1 MKKGK
6 INLTTEQWNSIGKA
20 CFMLGRQRQ
29 PTKKESFFATMDVAA
44 AALSHMKD
52 GTAFP
57 QHRIAFPH
65 DILIYQQRFKS
76 KDCISKLHS
85 FKCIQA
91 SLQANSLL
99 SMDLLNFILDAY
111 EAYVKS
117 EDNKKMAM
125 CTPKMIVNYLT
136 REQFSE
142 RLKHCFSFCHHFI
155 SYNPFHET
163 LKRPMLLA
171 RSSIMTTGQTFR
183 RRARSPNPW
192 KPLR

>member
-6 INLTTEQWNSIGKA
+6 INLTPEQWNSIGKA
-20 CFMLGRQRQ
+20 CFMLGSQHQ
-29 PTKKESFFATMDVAA
+29 TTKKESFFATMDVAA
-44 AALSHMKD
+44 AALSHIED

-57 QHRIAFPH
+57 QHRITFPH

-111 EAYVKS
+111 KAYVKS

-125 CTPKMIVNYLT
+125 CTPKKIFNYLT

-142 RLKHCFSFCHHFI
+142 RLKHCFSFCHHYI
-155 SYNPFHET
+155 SYNPFHDN

-171 RSSIMTTGQTFR
+171 RSSITTTGQSFR
-183 RRARSPNPW
+183 RRARSANP
-192 KPLR
+192 

>member
-44 AALSHMKD
+44 AALSHRKD

-111 EAYVKS
+111 EAFVKS
-117 EDNKKMAM
+117 EDTKKIEM
-125 CTPKMIVNYLT
+125 CTPKKVFNYLT
-136 REQFSE
+136 REQLSE
-142 RLKHCFSFCHHFI
+142 RLKNC
-155 SYNPFHET
+155 
-163 LKRPMLLA
+163 
-171 RSSIMTTGQTFR
+171 
-183 RRARSPNPW
+183 
-192 KPLR
+192 